1 MFSASFMDINQVS
14 STAKEKLV
22 DFELFEIGGSLTP
35 HGWSDRFEV
44 YSASVDSEP
53 THVTISGINGV
64 ILEVHYQNF
73 IIDPENIGAWG
84 VGSSVLKDHCPGCGD
99 GLCCFAL
106 SNQILCGSCGGAGPR
121 CDHCFGDFLHIA
133 IGF

>member
-35 HGWSDRFEV
+35 HGRSDRFEV

-99 GLCCFAL
+99 GQLD
-106 SNQILCGSCGGAGPR
+106 IGEE
-121 CDHCFGDFLHIA
+121 CDDRNFIDGDGCSTTCLV
-133 IGF
+133 